1 MKCIRLASHPKDP
14 ITQVLDIAQCDG
26 DKTELSGDRTWGLID
41 EHIGAG
47 RLSVLWSQKSFMSPD
62 VALVRTG
69 SSETCSH
76 LSSNGQILRT

>member
-41 EHIGAG
+41 EHIGAE
-47 RLSVLWSQKSFMSPD
+47 RLSVLWSQKVLCLQMSLLSGL
-62 VALVRTG
+62 ALQRLAPTYQVMVRF
-69 SSETCSH
+69 
-76 LSSNGQILRT
+76 